1 MKPLS
6 GETLKAH
13 AAMLLF
19 AFLVSTSFTVGRSI
33 TFLLDP
39 GPLTFMRFVMAVAI
53 FSLVALLSKE
63 RFSWPTAANWLHYFF
78 LALLL
83 DRKSVV

>member
-1 MKPLS
+1 MKS
-6 GETLKAH
+6 GTSETLKAH

-33 TFLLDP
+33 TFLLEP

-53 FSLVALLSKE
+53 FSLVVLLSKE
-63 RFSWPTAANWLHYFF
+63 RFSWPTAVNWLRYF
-78 LALLL
+78 
-83 DRKSVV
+83 